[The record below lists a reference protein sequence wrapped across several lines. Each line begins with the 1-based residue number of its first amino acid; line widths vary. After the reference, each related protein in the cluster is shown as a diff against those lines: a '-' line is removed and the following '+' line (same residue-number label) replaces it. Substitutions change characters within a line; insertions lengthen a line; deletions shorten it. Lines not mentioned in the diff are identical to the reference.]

1 MPEGSAISNN
11 QLSGYRR
18 LVIKIGSA
26 LLVEAKTHA
35 LREEWLKY
43 LCSEIAARHKQGLE
57 TLIVS
62 SGAIALGRARLGLI
76 GKRLSLAEKQAC
88 AAAGQ
93 SHLTQAYDN
102 ALGKHGLHAAQALL
116 TLTDTEDRR
125 HWLNARSTLETLLSL
140 NTIPVINENDTV
152 ATDEIRYGDNDR
164 LAARAAQMIGADG
177 LLLLSDIDGLYTADP
192 RSDQSAKHLPQIQT
206 ITPEILAMGTGANKS
221 RAVGTG
227 GMATKLVAAQIATL
241 AGCDMIIIDGRD
253 NAPFS
258 RLQAGERSTLFLAA
272 TNPKNARAQWIIGT
286 LKPKGRLQ
294 VDEGAVKALINGKS
308 LLAAGV
314 AELTGRFQ
322 KGDAVGIFDSA
333 EREIARGLISYG
345 SENAAK
351 IIGLQSDKIE
361 EVLGY
366 TNGAALIHRDN
377 LVMIS
382 HV

>member
-1 MPEGSAISNN
+1 MPEGSAINKS
-11 QLSGYRR
+11 QLSDYRR

-35 LREEWLKY
+35 LRQEWLKY
-43 LCSEIAARHKQGLE
+43 LCSEIAERHKQGLE

-102 ALGKHGLHAAQALL
+102 ALGYHGLHAAQALL

-164 LAARAAQMIGADG
+164 LAARAAQMVGADG

-192 RSDQSAKHLPQIQT
+192 RSDQSAKHLPRIQT

-241 AGCDMIIIDGRD
+241 AGCDMVIMDGRD

-258 RLQAGERSTLFLAA
+258 RLEGGERSTLFLAA

-286 LKPKGRLQ
+286 LKPKGHLQ
-294 VDEGAVKALINGKS
+294 LDEGAVKALKNGKS

-314 AELTGRFQ
+314 TELTGRFQ

-351 IIGLQSDKIE
+351 IIGLHSDKIE

-366 TNGAALIHRDN
+366 TNGSALIHRDN